1 MSSPESLSAHGIQIF
16 TTCPQSK
23 DLDRR
28 DYLRRVI
35 DISQWSEE
43 FHFDGMLI
51 YTDNGLVDPWL
62 VAQVVV
68 QNTKRLMPLVAVQP
82 IYMHPYAVAK
92 LVSSIAH
99 LHDRRIALNMLA
111 GGFRNDLTALGD
123 TTEHDNRYL
132 RTTEYTQIIRRLLE
146 NDGAT
151 SLTGTYY
158 AVKNL
163 KLTPPLAPE
172 FFPEILISGSSSAGM
187 AAAKAIGATA
197 IRYPQPVKF
206 EAAERAALATWT
218 KCGVRVGVIAR
229 DSDEEAWRVAHERFP
244 EDRRGQDR
252 APACD
257 ESERLGVAQAAVD
270 VGRARALGRRRLLA
284 RPDAELQD
292 ILSLYCRHLF
302 ARRRRAWTLHRPGLS
317 LGDSLT
323 SRQAGTSSRMWWKP
337 FARLWTWQSQHR
349 RGPEAPHGT
358 TRDRVVHGVWTAP
371 GRCPSLLNSGRN
383 NRRFVSSTDQA
394 SDSAVLRRSHNFSC
408 TFNRSQRRVFSLSNF
423 FGRPQ
428 QQVDLTILGRVSP

>member
-1 MSSPESLSAHGIQIF
+1 LSSPESLSAHGIQIF

-132 RTTEYTQIIRRLLE
+132 RTTEYMQIIRRLLE
-146 NDGAT
+146 NGGAT

-218 KCGVRVGVIAR
+218 KCGVRVGIIAR
-229 DSDEEAWRVAHERFP
+229 DSEEEAWRVAHKRFP
-244 EDRRGQDR
+244 EDRRGQIAHQFATKVSDSVWHR
-252 APACD
+252 QLSTLGEHELAEDDAYWLGPMQNYKTFCPYIVGTYSRVAAELGRYMALGFRTVILDIPSSRD
-257 ESERLGVAQAAVD
+257 ELAHVVEAFR
-270 VGRARALGRRRLLA
+270 RALELA
-284 RPDAELQD
+284 EP
-292 ILSLYCRHLF
+292 
-302 ARRRRAWTLHRPGLS
+302 
-317 LGDSLT
+317 
-323 SRQAGTSSRMWWKP
+323 
-337 FARLWTWQSQHR
+337 
-349 RGPEAPHGT
+349 
-358 TRDRVVHGVWTAP
+358 
-371 GRCPSLLNSGRN
+371 PS
-383 NRRFVSSTDQA
+383 T
-394 SDSAVLRRSHNFSC
+394 
-408 TFNRSQRRVFSLSNF
+408 
-423 FGRPQ
+423 
-428 QQVDLTILGRVSP
+428 